1 MLSNR
6 DKQLE
11 QFRLLDSNILLCDE
25 PTAGLEP
32 ITSTEIS
39 ELIKRMQD
47 EQSLTSIVVT
57 HDLQSTRTIST
68 AVALLHQGK
77 ILMQGT
83 FDDLVRSENPLI
95 HRFMQPVV

>member
-57 HDLQSTRTIST
+57 QSTRTIST
-68 AVALLHQGK
+68 AVALLHKEK
-77 ILMQGT
+77 ILMQRT
-83 FDDLVRSENPLI
+83 FDHLVRSENPLI